1 MRQHL
6 VRVGA
11 LGHVGRFT
19 AVDAIAYPRG
29 ARVIVRTSRGLETG
43 EVLGAAEAP
52 GRGESD
58 GSLLRGMTIED
69 QLLEARLE
77 KNRNAAFAACADRIR
92 ETRSPATLVDVEH
105 LFDGQS
111 LYFHFL
117 GPPPPELEPLLAELA
132 ERYEAVA
139 KIGKFADT
147 LTTGCGPGCG
157 TEEASGAGCTT
168 CVSCAVG
175 CVTRKGSVSAN

>member
-1 MRQHL
+1 MRHHL

-19 AVDAIAYPRG
+19 AVDAVAYPRG
-29 ARVIVRTSRGLETG
+29 ARVILRTSRGLETG

-69 QLLEARLE
+69 QLLEARLD
-77 KNRNAAFAACADRIR
+77 KNRHAAFEACAERIR
-92 ETRSPATLVDVEH
+92 ETGAAATLVDVEH

-117 GPPPPELEPLLAELA
+117 GPPPRELEPLLAELA
-132 ERYEAVA
+132 DRYEAVA
-139 KIGKFADT
+139 QIGKFADT
-147 LTTGCGPGCG
+147 LSEGCGPGCG
-157 TEEASGAGCTT
+157 TAEATGGGCTT

-175 CVTRKGSVSAN
+175 CGTRKH